1 MATISSNTAAYTPP
15 TALPT
20 SNLQE
25 SSELQAIRDM
35 LSSKADINLATL
47 TIMLA
52 GVAIKAIT
60 EQSKTSMSDV
70 ANQASKLETANK
82 LKANIAAINADR
94 TKAKMDDDKQFG
106 AGTAQLISDMKSIP
120 GMLSADELNKYEG
133 YVSGDAKT
141 DLGHGI
147 IQGNGLTK
155 GDMDALLAK
164 VTTFQDAASTQSQTA
179 NMKLN
184 QLNNQLN
191 QFTSL
196 FTTMLGTLSQANKT
210 AAGG

>member
-1 MATISSNTAAYTPP
+1 MATISPNIPTYTPP
-15 TALPT
+15 TSLPT

-35 LSSKADINLATL
+35 LGSKGDINLATL
-47 TIMLA
+47 TIMVA
-52 GVAIKAIT
+52 GVTIKAIT
-60 EQSKTSMSDV
+60 DQSKTMMADV

-94 TKAKMDDDKQFG
+94 TKAQMGDDKQFG

-120 GMLSADELNKYEG
+120 GMLNADEIKKYETL
-133 YVSGDAKT
+133 VVGDGKT
-141 DLGHGI
+141 SIGNGLY
-147 IQGNGLTK
+147 QGNGLTK
-155 GDMDALLAK
+155 GDMDALMAK
-164 VTTFQDAASTQSQTA
+164 VTTFQDSASTQSQTA

-191 QFTSL
+191 QFVTL
-196 FTTMLGTLSQANKT
+196 FNQMQSTISQANKT

>member
-1 MATISSNTAAYTPP
+1 MATISPNIPTYTPP
-15 TALPT
+15 TSVPT

-35 LSSKADINLATL
+35 LASKSDINLANMTL
-47 TIMLA
+47 MLS
-52 GVAIKAIT
+52 GVAIKAVT
-60 EQSKTSMSDV
+60 QQSKTIMADL

-94 TKAKMDDDKQFG
+94 TKAKMGDDKQFG
-106 AGTAQLISDMKSIP
+106 AGSAQRISDMKSIP
-120 GMLSADELNKYEG
+120 GMLSDDDVKKYEALVIGNGKDELGN
-133 YVSGDAKT
+133 
-141 DLGHGI
+141 DLI
-147 IQGNGLTK
+147 RGNGLTK
-155 GDMDALLAK
+155 GDMDALAAK

-191 QFTSL
+191 QITTLFTSAL
-196 FTTMLGTLSQANKT
+196 DAISRANMK

>member
-1 MATISSNTAAYTPP
+1 MATISPNIPTYTPP
-15 TALPT
+15 TSLPT

-35 LSSKADINLATL
+35 LASKSDINLATL
-47 TIMLA
+47 TLMLS
-52 GVAIKAIT
+52 GVAIKAVT
-60 EQSKTSMSDV
+60 QQSKTIMADL

-94 TKAKMDDDKQFG
+94 TKAQMGDDKQFG

-120 GMLSADELNKYEG
+120 GMLSDDDVKKYEAQVIG
-133 YVSGDAKT
+133 NGKDALGN
-141 DLGHGI
+141 DLI
-147 IQGNGLTK
+147 RGNGLTK
-155 GDMDALLAK
+155 GDMDALMAK
-164 VTTFQDAASTQSQTA
+164 VTTFQDAASTQSQMA

-191 QFTSL
+191 QL
-196 FTTMLGTLSQANKT
+196 TTLVTTALGVINQSFKT

>member
-1 MATISSNTAAYTPP
+1 
-15 TALPT
+15 
-20 SNLQE
+20 
-25 SSELQAIRDM
+25 
-35 LSSKADINLATL
+35 
-47 TIMLA
+47 MLA

-94 TKAKMDDDKQFG
+94 TKANMDDNKQFG

-120 GMLSADELNKYEG
+120 GMLSADEVRKYENQ
-133 YVSGDAKT
+133 VTGDAKT
-141 DLGHGI
+141 DLGYGI

-155 GDMDALLAK
+155 GDMDTLLAK

-184 QLNNQLN
+184 QYNNQLN